1 MTHFISFHLTS
12 AWAADNLKKKKKTT
26 HYVISSDFIDCL
38 LMCVTNTK
46 FDKASAGKTAII
58 VQEI

>member
-12 AWAADNLKKKKKTT
+12 ACAADNLKKKKTT

>member
-12 AWAADNLKKKKKTT
+12 ACAADRFKKKKKS

-38 LMCVTNTK
+38 LMCITNSK
-46 FDKASAGKTAII
+46 FDKPSAGKTANI